1 MKATWTLP
9 DGSTK
14 TADVAIGTNL
24 MEAAVANDIPNIE
37 GACGGCLSCA
47 TCHVFVDPE
56 WLGKVAA
63 VGDFEDAMLDA
74 TEVERTDASRLSCQI
89 KVSDA
94 LDGLRVTTPESQH

>member
-24 MEAAVANDIPNIE
+24 IEAAVANDIPNIE

-89 KVSDA
+89 TMSAD
-94 LDGLRVTTPESQH
+94 LDGITLTVPAD

>member
-1 MKATWTLP
+1 MKVTWTLP

-14 TADVAIGTNL
+14 TGDVHAGTNL
-24 MEAAVANDIPNIE
+24 MEAALANDIPEIE

-47 TCHVFVDPE
+47 TCHVFVDAD
-56 WLGKVAA
+56 WLAKVGD

-89 KVSDA
+89 KMSDD
-94 LDGLRVTTPESQH
+94 LDGITLTVPAE

>member
-14 TADVAIGTNL
+14 TADVAAGTNL
-24 MEAAVANDIPNIE
+24 MEAAVANDIPEIE

-47 TCHVFVDPE
+47 TCHVLVDPE
-56 WLGKVAA
+56 WLAKVGE

-89 KVSDA
+89 EMSAA
-94 LDGLRVTTPESQH
+94 LDGITLTVPAE

>member
-1 MKATWTLP
+1 MPNIIFTKP
-9 DGSTK
+9 DGSEHIVTVENGV
-14 TADVAIGTNL
+14 TV
-24 MEAAVANDIPNIE
+24 MEAGRDAGLGIE
-37 GACGGCLSCA
+37 GTCGGCLSCA

-89 KVSDA
+89 EVSNDM
-94 LDGLRVTTPESQH
+94 DGLVVNMPESQH

>member
-14 TADVAIGTNL
+14 TAEVAAGTNL
-24 MEAAVANDIPNIE
+24 MEAAVANGIPDIE

-47 TCHVFVDPE
+47 TCHVFVDSA
-56 WLGKVAA
+56 WLGKVGE

-74 TEVERTDASRLSCQI
+74 TEVERTDSSRLSCQI
-89 KVSDA
+89 EMSAA
-94 LDGLRVTTPESQH
+94 LDGITLTVPAE

>member
-14 TADVAIGTNL
+14 TAEVAAGTNL
-24 MEAAVANDIPNIE
+24 MEAAVANGIPEIE

-47 TCHVFVDPE
+47 TCHVFVDPD
-56 WLGKVAA
+56 WLAKLGGVD
-63 VGDFEDAMLDA
+63 VFEDAMLDA

-89 KVSDA
+89 TMREE
-94 LDGLRVTTPESQH
+94 LDGITLTVPTE

>member
-63 VGDFEDAMLDA
+63 VGDFEDAVLDA

-89 KVSDA
+89 TMSAD
-94 LDGLRVTTPESQH
+94 LDGITLTVPAD

>member
-89 KVSDA
+89 TMSAD
-94 LDGLRVTTPESQH
+94 LDGITLTVPAD

>member
-9 DGSTK
+9 DGSKK
-14 TADVAIGTNL
+14 TAEVAAGVNL
-24 MEAAVANDIPNIE
+24 MEAAVANAIPEIE

-47 TCHVFVDPE
+47 TCHVFVDLD
-56 WLGKVAA
+56 WLDKVAE

-89 KVSDA
+89 EMNA
-94 LDGLRVTTPESQH
+94 ELDGISLTVPVA

>member
-74 TEVERTDASRLSCQI
+74 TEVERANTSRLSCQI
-89 KVSDA
+89 TMSAD
-94 LDGLRVTTPESQH
+94 LDGITLTVPAD